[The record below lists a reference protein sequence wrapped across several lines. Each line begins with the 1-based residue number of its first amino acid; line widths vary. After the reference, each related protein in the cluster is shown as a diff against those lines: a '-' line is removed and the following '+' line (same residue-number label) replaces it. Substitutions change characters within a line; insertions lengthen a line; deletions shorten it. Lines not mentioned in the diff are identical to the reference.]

1 MINVFALPN
10 AKGEPNF
17 SLLGHTDNVC
27 ALHTAEDGTII
38 SGSWDKCVNLS
49 VSSFCTTLIVRL
61 VQRTAKVWK
70 DFQLLYDLVGHQ
82 QSVWTVLAIDGGQ
95 FLTGRSSR

>member
-1 MINVFALPN
+1 MLRHLSNPCVRDLTLGVGYAVTGGQDTVINIFALPS

-38 SGSWDKCVNLS
+38 SGSWDK
-49 VSSFCTTLIVRL
+49 
-61 VQRTAKVWK
+61 
-70 DFQLLYDLVGHQ
+70 
-82 QSVWTVLAIDGGQ
+82 
-95 FLTGRSSR
+95 